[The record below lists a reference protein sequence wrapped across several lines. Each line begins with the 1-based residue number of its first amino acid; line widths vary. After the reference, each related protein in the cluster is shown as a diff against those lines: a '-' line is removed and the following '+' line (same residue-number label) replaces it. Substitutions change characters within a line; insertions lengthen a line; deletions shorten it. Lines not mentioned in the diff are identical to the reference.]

1 MSDSSIAI
9 AQSLATSQAAA
20 TQRTLQTE
28 MLRQQSQSDQAVIT
42 MLQQSA
48 EQSKATLPAGQGEN
62 LDITA

>member
-1 MSDSSIAI
+1 MSDSSTAI

-48 EQSKATLPAGQGEN
+48 EQSKATLLAGQGEN

>member
-1 MSDSSIAI
+1 MSDSSTAI